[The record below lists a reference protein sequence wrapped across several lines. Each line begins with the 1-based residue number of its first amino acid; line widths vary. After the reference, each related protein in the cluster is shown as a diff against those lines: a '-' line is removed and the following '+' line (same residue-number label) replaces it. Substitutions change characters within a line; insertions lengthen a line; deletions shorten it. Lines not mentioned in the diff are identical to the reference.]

1 MVSPEALRG
10 TLAFPNEAT
19 VVPIESA
26 GHFVQN
32 EAAEEVTAA
41 LLEWL
46 AIERARD
53 PLTGGRPTLAAAA
66 RAGAA
71 WIV

>member
-32 EAAEEVTAA
+32 EAAEEVTAT
-41 LLEWL
+41 LLGWL
-46 AIERARD
+46 ASNA
-53 PLTGGRPTLAAAA
+53 PVTP
-66 RAGAA
+66 
-71 WIV
+71 